1 MASRRSTWH
10 QHGSLSIVLHYD
22 GTIIDVKRGCPMV
35 ALNAIIE
42 LLGANYNVRSDDRA
56 VSFDA

>member
-1 MASRRSTWH
+1 MIMW
-10 QHGSLSIVLHYD
+10 GFLV
-22 GTIIDVKRGCPMV
+22 V